1 MQGKNLSWL
10 VLSLYFKV
18 NSCFFRPSI
27 APVPSSVVVKF
38 QPLADNTNRM
48 AGSDFVVVIL
58 AAGKGTRLR
67 SSRAKVLHLAGGRTL
82 IESAV
87 RACRP
92 LEAKKIYAVVG
103 HQADEV
109 RAAVEPLGVET
120 VLQKPQR
127 GTGHALVTARRA
139 IGSRAK
145 HVLVL
150 PGDAPLIQTETLR
163 SLMEAHRSG
172 NAAATLLTAVV
183 ANPTGYGRI
192 VRKSGNT
199 VGAVVE
205 ESQLSEEQR
214 PMNEINSSIYCF
226 ALERIWPVLA
236 RITPNN
242 VHRELYLTDAIA
254 VLAQQG
260 HRVLAQLVSD
270 AHEVLGCNTRAE
282 LAEADR
288 VFRTRKRDAVMDSG
302 VTIQLPETVV
312 IDPDV
317 QIGEDTTIEAGVQ
330 LLGKTRIG
338 ARCVIRTGSVLA
350 NSQLADDVTV
360 EPHCMVESSRLDTG
374 VVIGPFARLRSEN
387 HIRAG
392 ARIGNFVELKK
403 SIVGQGTKAMH
414 LSYLGDAR
422 IGSKSNIGAGTIT
435 CNFDGTRKN
444 QTTIGDRVFIGSDSA
459 LVAPVRIGHG
469 AYVAA
474 GSVITENVPPDALGI
489 ARGRQ
494 AIKRGWAAK
503 RRHDLAKESTTV
515 NPNKRAKSQSK
526 RRQRNKASRP
536 PSKSRSVSARTRSR
550 STGTRARLK
559 RKSRKPAGN

>member
-1 MQGKNLSWL
+1 
-10 VLSLYFKV
+10 
-18 NSCFFRPSI
+18 
-27 APVPSSVVVKF
+27 
-38 QPLADNTNRM
+38 M
-48 AGSDFVVVIL
+48 ASSDFVIVIL

-82 IESAV
+82 VESVV

-92 LEAKKIYAVVG
+92 LGAKKIYAVVG
-103 HQADEV
+103 HQADDV

-120 VLQKPQR
+120 ILQQPQR
-127 GTGHALVTARRA
+127 GTGHALVATRRA
-139 IGSRAK
+139 IGTRSK

-150 PGDAPLIQTETLR
+150 PGDAPLIRTETLR
-163 SLMEAHRSG
+163 SLLRTHRGG

-183 ANPTGYGRI
+183 ANPAGYGRV
-192 VRKSGNT
+192 VRKSGNA

-205 ESQLSEEQR
+205 ESQLTEEQR

-226 ALERIWPVLA
+226 ALEKIWPVLA

-260 HRVLAQLVSD
+260 HTVSAQVAAD
-270 AHEVLGCNTRAE
+270 AQEVFGCNTRAE

-288 VFRTRKRDAVMDSG
+288 VFRTRKRDALMDAG

-312 IDPDV
+312 IDPEV
-317 QIGEDTTIEAGVQ
+317 QIGEDTIIEPCVQ

-350 NSQLADDVTV
+350 DAQLADDVTV
-360 EPHCMVESSRLDTG
+360 EPHCMVESSRLDAG
-374 VVIGPFARLRSEN
+374 VIIGPFARLRAEN

-403 SIVGQGTKAMH
+403 SVVGEGTKAMH

-422 IGSKSNIGAGTIT
+422 IGKKSNIGAGTIT
-435 CNFDGTRKN
+435 CNYDGMHKN
-444 QTTIGDRVFIGSDSA
+444 STTIGNRVFIGSDTA
-459 LVAPVRIGHG
+459 LVAPVRVGHG

-474 GSVITENVPPDALGI
+474 GSVITENVPADALGI

-494 AIKRGWAAK
+494 ATKRGWAA
-503 RRHDLAKESTTV
+503 RRRRELAAESK
-515 NPNKRAKSQSK
+515 PAKSRKRSKSRTRRKSKPRTKSANRSSSRSKASSRKPSK
-526 RRQRNKASRP
+526 RR
-536 PSKSRSVSARTRSR
+536 
-550 STGTRARLK
+550 
-559 RKSRKPAGN
+559 